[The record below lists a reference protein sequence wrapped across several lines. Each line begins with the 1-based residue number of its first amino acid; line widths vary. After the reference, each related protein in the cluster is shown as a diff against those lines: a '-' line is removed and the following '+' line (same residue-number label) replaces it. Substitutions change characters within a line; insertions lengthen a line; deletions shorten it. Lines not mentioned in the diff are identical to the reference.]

1 LDDLEGVFM
10 TLEEAVFARH
20 SVRRYNSTPLTKE
33 QVEELQ
39 MRITTLNENFALHMQ
54 LILNDDVAFS
64 GRLAHYGSFRN
75 VKNYIAVAGQKTLAG
90 CEAPFDERVGY
101 ATANLVLLAQT
112 LGLNTCVVGLTFK
125 KTSTIEIDDGEKL
138 ELVIAIGHG
147 ETQGVQHPMKPVT
160 RIAPDYETA
169 PDWFKK
175 GIDYVMLAPSALNQ
189 FKARFTVDESGRV
202 VAKHRLGY
210 FSKVDLGI
218 FKYFFELGS
227 GKEIFRKSMQ
237 TLRSSD
243 EV

>member
-1 LDDLEGVFM
+1 M

>member
-1 LDDLEGVFM
+1 M

-20 SVRRYNSTPLTKE
+20 SVRRYYSTPLTQE
-33 QVEELQ
+33 QVEELHA
-39 MRITTLNENFALHMQ
+39 RIAKLNENFALHMQ
-54 LILNDDVAFS
+54 LVLNDDVAFS

-75 VKNYIAVAGQKTLAG
+75 VKNYIAVAGQKAVAG
-90 CEAPFDERVGY
+90 CESSLDERVGY
-101 ATANLVLLAQT
+101 ATADIVLWAQT

-125 KTSTIEIDDGEKL
+125 KTPTIEIDDGEKL
-138 ELVIAIGHG
+138 ELVIAIGQG

-160 RIAPDYETA
+160 RIAPDYDSA

-175 GIDYVMLAPSALNQ
+175 GIDCVMLAPSALNQ
-189 FKARFTVDESGRV
+189 FKARFTVDEGGRV
-202 VAKHRLGY
+202 MAKHRLGY

-227 GKEIFRKSMQ
+227 GKEIFRKSML

-243 EV
+243 DV

>member
-1 LDDLEGVFM
+1 M

-20 SVRRYNSTPLTKE
+20 SVRKYSSTPLTQE
-33 QVEELQ
+33 QVEELHA
-39 MRITTLNENFALHMQ
+39 RIAKLNENFALHMQ
-54 LILNDDVAFS
+54 LVLNDDVAFS

-75 VKNYIAVAGQKTLAG
+75 VKNYIAVAGQKTIAG
-90 CEAPFDERVGY
+90 CESSFDERVGY
-101 ATANLVLLAQT
+101 ATADIVLLAQT

-147 ETQGVQHPMKPVT
+147 ENQGVQHPMKPVT
-160 RIAPDYETA
+160 RIAPDYDTA

-189 FKARFTVDESGRV
+189 FKARFTVDENGRV
-202 VAKHRLGY
+202 MAKHRLGY

-243 EV
+243 SV

>member
-1 LDDLEGVFM
+1 M
-10 TLEEAVFARH
+10 TIDEAVVARH
-20 SVRRYNSTPLTKE
+20 SVRRYTSAPLTKE

-39 MRITTLNENFALHMQ
+39 SRIMRLNENFALHIQ

-64 GRLAHYGSFRN
+64 GLMAHYGSFRN
-75 VKNYIAVAGQKTLAG
+75 VKNLIAIAGQKSIAG
-90 CEAPFDERVGY
+90 CEASLDERVGY
-101 ATANLVLLAQT
+101 ATADLVLLAQM

-125 KTSTIEIDDGEKL
+125 KTPTIEVDSDEKL
-138 ELVIAIGHG
+138 ELVIALGNG

-160 RIAPDYETA
+160 RIAPDYDKS

-189 FKARFTVDESGRV
+189 FKAKFTVDESGRV
-202 VAKHRLGY
+202 MAENRFGFFTKI
-210 FSKVDLGI
+210 DLGI

-243 EV
+243 DA

>member
-1 LDDLEGVFM
+1 M

-101 ATANLVLLAQT
+101 ATADLVLLAQT

-160 RIAPDYETA
+160 RIAPDYDSA

>member
-1 LDDLEGVFM
+1 M

-147 ETQGVQHPMKPVT
+147 ETQGVQHPTKPVT

>member
-1 LDDLEGVFM
+1 M

-20 SVRRYNSTPLTKE
+20 SVRRYSSTPLSQE
-33 QVEELQ
+33 QEEELHA
-39 MRITTLNENFALHMQ
+39 RIAKLNENFALHMQ
-54 LILNDDVAFS
+54 LVLNDDVAFS

-75 VKNYIAVAGQKTLAG
+75 VKNYIAVAGQKTVAG
-90 CEAPFDERVGY
+90 CESSFDERVGY
-101 ATANLVLLAQT
+101 ATADIVLLAQT

-125 KTSTIEIDDGEKL
+125 KTPTIEIDNGEKL

-160 RIAPDYETA
+160 RIAPDYDLA

-202 VAKHRLGY
+202 TAKHRLGY

-218 FKYFFELGS
+218 FKYFFVIGA
-227 GKEIFRKSMQ
+227 GKEIFRRSML

-243 EV
+243 DA

>member
-1 LDDLEGVFM
+1 M
-10 TLEEAVFARH
+10 TLDEAVFARH
-20 SVRRYNSTPLTKE
+20 SVRRYRPDPLTKE

-39 MRITTLNENFALHMQ
+39 AHIRRLNETFALHMQ
-54 LILNDDVAFS
+54 LIVNDDVAFS

-75 VKNYIAVAGQKTLAG
+75 VKNYIAVAGQKSTAG
-90 CEAPFDERVGY
+90 CEATLDERAGY
-101 ATANLVLLAQT
+101 AAAELVLLAQT

-125 KTSTIEIDDGEKL
+125 KTPTIEIDDGEKL
-138 ELVIAIGHG
+138 ELVIAIGYG

-160 RIAPDYETA
+160 RIAPDYDKA

-189 FKARFTVDESGRV
+189 FKAKFTIDESGRV
-202 VAKHRLGY
+202 FAKHRLAY

-218 FKYFFELGS
+218 FKYFFELGA
-227 GKEIFRKSMQ
+227 GKEIFRRSMQ

-243 EV
+243 SI

>member
-1 LDDLEGVFM
+1 M

-20 SVRRYNSTPLTKE
+20 SVRRYSSTPLSQE
-33 QVEELQ
+33 QVEELHA
-39 MRITTLNENFALHMQ
+39 RIAKLNENFALHMQ
-54 LILNDDVAFS
+54 LVLNDDVAFS

-75 VKNYIAVAGQKTLAG
+75 VKNYIAVAGQKTVAG
-90 CEAPFDERVGY
+90 CESSFDERVGY
-101 ATANLVLLAQT
+101 ATADIVLLAQT

-125 KTSTIEIDDGEKL
+125 KTPTIEIDDGEKL

-147 ETQGVQHPMKPVT
+147 ETQGVQHPMKPTT
-160 RIAPDYETA
+160 RIAPDYDSA
-169 PDWFKK
+169 PEWFKK
-175 GIDYVMLAPSALNQ
+175 GIDYVMHAPSALNQ
-189 FKARFTVDESGRV
+189 FKARFTVDENGRV
-202 VAKHRLGY
+202 TAKHRLGY

-243 EV
+243 SV

>member
-1 LDDLEGVFM
+1 M
-10 TLEEAVFARH
+10 TIDEAVLARH
-20 SVRRYNSTPLTKE
+20 SVRRFTSMPLTKE

-39 MRITTLNENFALHMQ
+39 SRITRLNESFALHMQ
-54 LILNDDVAFS
+54 LVLNDGVAFS

-75 VKNYIAVAGQKTLAG
+75 VTNYIAVAGQKSVAG
-90 CEAPFDERVGY
+90 CEASLDERSGY
-101 ATANLVLLAQT
+101 AAADLVILAQM

-125 KTSTIEIDDGEKL
+125 KSSTIEIDDEEKL
-138 ELVIAIGHG
+138 ELVIAIGFG
-147 ETQGVQHPMKPVT
+147 ETQGVQHSMKPVT
-160 RIAPDYETA
+160 RIAPDYDSA

-189 FKARFTVDESGRV
+189 FKAKFTVDENGHV
-202 VAKHRLGY
+202 FAKSR
-210 FSKVDLGI
+210 FAPFAKVDLGI

-243 EV
+243 VI

>member
-1 LDDLEGVFM
+1 M
-10 TLEEAVFARH
+10 TLEEAVFTRH

>member
-1 LDDLEGVFM
+1 M

-20 SVRRYNSTPLTKE
+20 SVRKYRPESLTKA

-39 MRITTLNENFALHMQ
+39 ARIRRLNENFALHMQ

-75 VKNYIAVAGQKTLAG
+75 VKNYIAVAGLKSTAG
-90 CEAPFDERVGY
+90 CEATLEERAGY
-101 ATANLVLLAQT
+101 ATAELVLLAQT

-125 KTSTIEIDDGEKL
+125 KTPTIEIDDGEKL
-138 ELVIAIGHG
+138 ELVIAIGYG
-147 ETQGVQHPMKPVT
+147 ETQGVQHPMKPAT
-160 RIAPDYETA
+160 RIAPDYDSA

-189 FKARFTVDESGRV
+189 FKAKFTIDENGRV
-202 VAKHRLGY
+202 FAKSR
-210 FSKVDLGI
+210 FAPFAKVDLGI
-218 FKYFFELGS
+218 FKYFFELGA
-227 GKEIFRKSMQ
+227 GREIFRKSMQ

-243 EV
+243 DV